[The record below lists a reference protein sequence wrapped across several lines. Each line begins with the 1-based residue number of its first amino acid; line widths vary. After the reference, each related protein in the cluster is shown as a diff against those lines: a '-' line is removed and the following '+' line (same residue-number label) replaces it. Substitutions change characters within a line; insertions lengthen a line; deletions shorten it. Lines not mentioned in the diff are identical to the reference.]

1 MVKTLPFNAGDA
13 GWILCRGATSHMP
26 HGQKKQNM
34 KQKRY
39 CNKFNKDLKKKN
51 GPHQKK
57 NLKNKKNEDIFNPVS
72 DFLFHPGH
80 VKEE

>member
-1 MVKTLPFNAGDA
+1 
-13 GWILCRGATSHMP
+13 
-26 HGQKKQNM
+26 M
-34 KQKRY
+34 KQKQY
-39 CNKFNKDLKKKN
+39 CNKFNKDLKKKKKIV
-51 GPHQKK
+51 HIKKKK